1 MNGIVL
7 LAKEIELQ
15 DYKLIYPND
24 KNLKVIFTDN
34 YTVVRLI
41 TGSDSNELNFLEKL
55 FNSNKLFITGDIYQ
69 SFTLSLELDS
79 RNLNLEFHSGDNK
92 LIKYFSLKEMKLT
105 NSKFEEVKIS
115 HAKRIKEIYF
125 NENLASVVI
134 VIDENFCS
142 AYERQELKAI
152 AKRRNEL
159 EVEKAE
165 KENLLKDVK
174 DLLKWK
180 DWIWMK

>member
-1 MNGIVL
+1 MNEIVSNN
-7 LAKEIELQ
+7 KKIELQ

-24 KNLKVIFTDN
+24 KKLKVIFTDN

-79 RNLNLEFHSGDNK
+79 RHLNLEFHSEDNK

-105 NSKFEEVKIS
+105 NSKFDEVKIS

-125 NENLASVVI
+125 NENLGSVI

-142 AYERQELKAI
+142 AYEKQELKAI
-152 AKRRNEL
+152 AKRQNEL
-159 EVEKAE
+159 AIEKAE
-165 KENLLKDVK
+165 KENLLKDVN
-174 DLLKWK
+174 DLLN
-180 DWIWMK
+180 

>member
-1 MNGIVL
+1 MNEIVS
-7 LAKEIELQ
+7 LAKENELQ

-79 RNLNLEFHSGDNK
+79 YSRIEIKHATSNRLLNSLTFTRYSLGELLK
-92 LIKYFSLKEMKLT
+92 LVNIYRSENT
-105 NSKFEEVKIS
+105 PIRVSAIDYDGN
-115 HAKRIKEIYF
+115 EI
-125 NENLASVVI
+125 
-134 VIDENFCS
+134 
-142 AYERQELKAI
+142 AYSEIEK
-152 AKRRNEL
+152 EL
-159 EVEKAE
+159 ERF
-165 KENLLKDVK
+165 N
-174 DLLKWK
+174 
-180 DWIWMK
+180 

>member
-1 MNGIVL
+1 MNEIVS
-7 LAKEIELQ
+7 LAKENELQ

-79 RNLNLEFHSGDNK
+79 RHLNLEFHSKDNK

-134 VIDENFCS
+134 VSS